1 MTPKEK
7 AKELVETFENYASGL
22 NNDVFDDY
30 ECLKNAKQCALIAV
44 DEILNVLEEIPDLKV
59 EGNILLDKIEYYKG
73 VLMEVDML

>member
-7 AKELVETFENYASGL
+7 AKELVEKFNEIHQTNFRNRAYAQTQ
-22 NNDVFDDY
+22 
-30 ECLKNAKQCALIAV
+30 AKQCALIAV